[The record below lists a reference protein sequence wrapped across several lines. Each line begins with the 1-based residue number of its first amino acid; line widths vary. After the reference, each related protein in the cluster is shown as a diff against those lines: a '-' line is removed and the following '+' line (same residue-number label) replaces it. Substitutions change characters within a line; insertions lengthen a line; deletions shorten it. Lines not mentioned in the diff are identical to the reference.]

1 MKPNTLIDL
10 LFQFALASV
19 RSGNK
24 RIRQGRPVRWK
35 AVPEMKE
42 AEGFAISCP
51 GRTCLASPLLSAVLR
66 RSPPVRRKPERTDG
80 DRPPGAECKAGR
92 SGHHESGACHR
103 AGCTPCPVLC
113 AGERW
118 RTHPTSRRVREPLR
132 RAAYFFQAGR
142 SGAPARGRSLR
153 VVQALVSPPFEPLIA
168 CRPRGTD
175 SPVSCAFPYMA
186 RKCLWTSV

>member
-1 MKPNTLIDL
+1 
-10 LFQFALASV
+10 V

-24 RIRQGRPVRWK
+24 QNRQGRPVRWTTG
-35 AVPEMKE
+35 PEMKE
-42 AEGFAISCP
+42 AEVFAISCP
-51 GRTCLASPLLSAVLR
+51 GRICLALPLLSAVLG

-118 RTHPTSRRVREPLR
+118 RTRPTSRRVREPFR
-132 RAAYFFQAGR
+132 RAAYFFSGR
-142 SGAPARGRSLR
+142 EIRRARSRPLPSRCPGPRFPAFRTIDF
-153 VVQALVSPPFEPLIA
+153 VQTP
-168 CRPRGTD
+168 GH
-175 SPVSCAFPYMA
+175 
-186 RKCLWTSV
+186 

>member
-1 MKPNTLIDL
+1 M

-24 RIRQGRPVRWK
+24 GNRQGRPVRCT
-35 AVPEMKE
+35 AGPDLNE
-42 AEGFAISCP
+42 AEVFAISCP
-51 GRTCLASPLLSAVLR
+51 GRICLALPLLSAVLR
-66 RSPPVRRKPERTDG
+66 RSPPVRRKPERIDG

-118 RTHPTSRRVREPLR
+118 RNRPTSRRVREPFR
-132 RAAYFFQAGR
+132 RAAYYFQAGR

-153 VVQALVSPPFEPLIA
+153 VVQARVSPPSEPSIS

-186 RKCLWTSV
+186 LKCLWTSV